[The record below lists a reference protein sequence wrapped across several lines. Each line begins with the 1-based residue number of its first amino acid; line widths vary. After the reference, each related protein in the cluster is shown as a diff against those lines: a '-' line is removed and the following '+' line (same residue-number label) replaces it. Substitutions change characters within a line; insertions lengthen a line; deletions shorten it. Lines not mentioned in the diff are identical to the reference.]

1 MTKNFKNTE
10 RFSEAELN
18 NVNGGVL
25 PAVIAGGAK
34 ILWHATLGY
43 VADKAI
49 EKAAPYIEK
58 YGMKALEGCESLAR
72 GHRRHPYHNLPMNTQ
87 HIPSDPYI
95 FQSFETNRGPGKPG
109 PGVIDAF

>member
-1 MTKNFKNTE
+1 MTKNFKTTE
-10 RFSEAELN
+10 RTSEAELD

-25 PAVIAGGAK
+25 PAVIVGGAK
-34 ILWHATLGY
+34 ILWQATLGY
-43 VADKAI
+43 LADKAI

-58 YGMKALEGCESLAR
+58 YGMKALNACEFLAGDPR
-72 GHRRHPYHNLPMNTQ
+72 AHHNNQMSVK

>member
-10 RFSEAELN
+10 KFSETELN
-18 NVNGGVL
+18 NVNGGAL
-25 PAVIAGGAK
+25 PAIVVTGAK
-34 ILWHATLGY
+34 ILWQATLGY

-58 YGMKALEGCESLAR
+58 YGMKALKSCESLAGDPR
-72 GHRRHPYHNLPMNTQ
+72 GHHNSQ
-87 HIPSDPYI
+87 ISIKHIPSDPYI

-109 PGVIDAF
+109 PGVIDDF

>member
-10 RFSEAELN
+10 RISEAELD
-18 NVNGGVL
+18 NVNGGAL
-25 PAVIAGGAK
+25 PAIIVGGAK

-58 YGMKALEGCESLAR
+58 YGMKALNGIESWTR
-72 GHRRHPYHNLPMNTQ
+72 DHRRHPYHNLPMNTQ

-95 FQSFETNRGPGKPG
+95 FQSFETNRGPGNPG